1 MKNNP
6 VNKGIISENFNGI
19 GPVSRK
25 MVHERASELAQIGG
39 RLPQSISQ
47 ADYEQAKREL
57 TGESDIDS
65 QEAILDSLPESKRWI
80 PCRDRP
86 GMKRR
91 ARRVRTWMTRD
102 EAKPSSLSNRGSRR
116 PTTIRCS
123 RPPRRP
129 WETTDPDGESTA
141 FPGGGLNHSININ
154 PSAKG
159 YEK

>member
-65 QEAILDSLPESKRWI
+65 QEAILDSLPESKRWD
-80 PCRDRP
+80 PVPGSTGHETPGAESEDMDDEGRSETEQLVEQGVEEADHDQMLQAAKATLGNDRP
-86 GMKRR
+86 
-91 ARRVRTWMTRD
+91 
-102 EAKPSSLSNRGSRR
+102 
-116 PTTIRCS
+116 
-123 RPPRRP
+123 
-129 WETTDPDGESTA
+129 
-141 FPGGGLNHSININ
+141 
-154 PSAKG
+154 
-159 YEK
+159 